1 MSTLA
6 IRNLV
11 PDATLD
17 RRAMAA
23 IRGGSAGS
31 PSLPSISISIPISVA
46 QTNNMDQHVAVL
58 NHSIVG
64 PGVDLGGFQVRPTQI
79 GFNALAL
86 PARLI

>member
-6 IRNLV
+6 IRNLA

-23 IRGGSAGS
+23 IRGGFAGS
-31 PSLPSISISIPISVA
+31 PNIAINIPISVS

-64 PGVDLGGFQVRPTQI
+64 AGVDLGNLQIHPTQI

-86 PARLI
+86 PAF